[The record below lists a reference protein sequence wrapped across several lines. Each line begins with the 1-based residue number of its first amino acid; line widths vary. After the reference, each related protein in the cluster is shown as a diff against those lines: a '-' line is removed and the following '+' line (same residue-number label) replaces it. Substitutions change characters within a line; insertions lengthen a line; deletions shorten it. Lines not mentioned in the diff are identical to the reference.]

1 MLYNSLYI
9 ASVDAAKRHAKPSRM
24 SNLYLLG
31 LGSNQRHPVIGSPE
45 RILNHA
51 LDALEMDDIDLFSH
65 SPIVATAPVG
75 PSARRYANAAA
86 IVASALSPPE
96 MLDRLHKIE
105 AHFGRERRGQRW
117 RARTLDLDI
126 LLWSGGMWVEPD
138 SSLAIPHPQLHT
150 RGFVLEPASIIAG
163 NWRDPITGLA
173 LKQLAVRF
181 KRPKRVDRAE
191 TAH

>member
-1 MLYNSLYI
+1 
-9 ASVDAAKRHAKPSRM
+9 M

-31 LGSNQRHPVIGSPE
+31 LGSNLRHPVIGSPE
-45 RILNHA
+45 RILSQA
-51 LDALEMDDIDLFSH
+51 LDALEMEDIDLFSH
-65 SPIVATAPVG
+65 SPIIASAPVG
-75 PSARRYANAAA
+75 PSSRRYANAAA
-86 IVASALSPPE
+86 IVATALTPLE
-96 MLDRLHKIE
+96 MLDRLHEIE

-126 LLWSGGMWVEPD
+126 LLWSGGMWVESD
-138 SSLAIPHPQLHT
+138 SSLAIPHPQLHR
-150 RGFVLEPASIIAG
+150 RGFVLDPASMIAG
-163 NWRDPITGLA
+163 NWRDPVTGLA